1 MLVLTWV
8 EIEVLNGLLSKER
21 PYEYK
26 EERFI
31 KESIID
37 KCQLM
42 SEVLIDKLKTFL
54 FEIV

>member
-37 KCQLM
+37 KY
-42 SEVLIDKLKTFL
+42 
-54 FEIV
+54 